1 MRFLYF
7 WKKFKMKKYLIV
19 AKESEDGLWAQFTIN
34 EPLGPKEVKIY
45 ENVDAADKAPIV
57 QQLFYLPFVKSVR
70 LAQQSLF
77 VERFNIVEWK
87 EVIEEVSIQLENYLN
102 EGGIVIEDTEGEKI
116 PITIYAESTPNPA
129 AMKFVANK
137 PIVTNSIEFKN
148 FEDSQKAPMARALF
162 QFPFVKEIFFDA
174 NYVSILKS
182 ETTDWESVIME
193 LREFIKDYLSSGKTI
208 LQKDLDL
215 PTQENTIERMP
226 LSVVEE
232 EIVSILNEYVKPAV
246 ASDGGN
252 IAFEHYDADQKI
264 VHVVLQGAC
273 SGCPSSTFTL
283 KNGIE
288 NILKEMLPQKVNAVE
303 AING

>member
-102 EGGIVIEDTEGEKI
+102 EGGIVIEYTEGEKI

-148 FEDSQKAPMARALF
+148 FEDSQKAPMAQALF

-193 LREFIKDYLSSGKTI
+193 FREFIKDYLSSGKTI
-208 LQKDLDL
+208 VQKDLDL

>member
-1 MRFLYF
+1 
-7 WKKFKMKKYLIV
+7 MKKYLIV

-148 FEDSQKAPMARALF
+148 FEDSQKAPMAQALF

-208 LQKDLDL
+208 VQKDLDL

>member
-1 MRFLYF
+1 
-7 WKKFKMKKYLIV
+7 MKKYLIV
-19 AKESEDGLWAQFTIN
+19 AKESEDGLWAQFTMN

-45 ENVDAADKAPIV
+45 ENIDAAAKAPIV

-102 EGGIVIEDTEGEKI
+102 EGGIVIEATEGEKI

-137 PIVTNSIEFKN
+137 PLVTNSIEFKKV
-148 FEDSQKAPMARALF
+148 EDSQKAPMAQALF

-182 ETTDWESVIME
+182 ETTDWESVVME
-193 LREFIKDYLSSGKTI
+193 LREFIKNYLSSGKTI
-208 LQKDLDL
+208 VEEDLDL

-226 LSVVEE
+226 LSAVEE

-264 VHVVLQGAC
+264 VHVLLQGAC

>member
-148 FEDSQKAPMARALF
+148 FEDSQKAPMAQALF

-208 LQKDLDL
+208 VQKDLDL

>member
-208 LQKDLDL
+208 VQKDLDL

>member
-19 AKESEDGLWAQFTIN
+19 AKESEDRLWAQFTIN

-77 VERFNIVEWK
+77 VERFNIVEWN

-208 LQKDLDL
+208 VQKDLDL

>member
-1 MRFLYF
+1 M
-7 WKKFKMKKYLIV
+7 MKKYLIV

-45 ENVDAADKAPIV
+45 DNVGAADKAPIV

-70 LAQQSLF
+70 LTQQSLF

-102 EGGIVIEDTEGEKI
+102 EGGVVIEATEGGKI

-137 PIVTNSIEFKN
+137 PIVTDSIEFKK
-148 FEDSQKAPMARALF
+148 FEDSQKAPMAQALF

-174 NYVSILKS
+174 NYVSILKN
-182 ETTDWESVIME
+182 ETTDWESVVME

-208 LQKDLDL
+208 VEKDLDL

-226 LSVVEE
+226 LSAVEE

-283 KNGIE
+283 KSGIE
-288 NILKEMLPQKVNAVE
+288 NILKEMLPEKVSAVE

>member
-1 MRFLYF
+1 
-7 WKKFKMKKYLIV
+7 MKKYLIV
-19 AKESEDGLWAQFTIN
+19 AKESEDGLWAQFTMN

-45 ENVDAADKAPIV
+45 ENIDAADKAPIV

-102 EGGIVIEDTEGEKI
+102 EGGIVIEATEGEKI

-137 PIVTNSIEFKN
+137 PLVTNSIEFKKV
-148 FEDSQKAPMARALF
+148 EDSQKAPMAQALF

-174 NYVSILKS
+174 NYVYKKKS
-182 ETTDWESVIME
+182 ETTDWESVVME
-193 LREFIKDYLSSGKTI
+193 LREFIKNYLSSGKTI
-208 LQKDLDL
+208 VEEDLDL

-226 LSVVEE
+226 LSAVEE

-264 VHVVLQGAC
+264 VHVLLQGAC

>member
-1 MRFLYF
+1 
-7 WKKFKMKKYLIV
+7 MKKYLIV
-19 AKESEDGLWAQFTIN
+19 AKESEDGLWAQFTMN

-45 ENVDAADKAPIV
+45 ENIDAADKAPIV

-102 EGGIVIEDTEGEKI
+102 EGGIVIEATEGEKI

-137 PIVTNSIEFKN
+137 PLVTNSIEFKKV
-148 FEDSQKAPMARALF
+148 EDSQKAPMAQALF

-174 NYVSILKS
+174 NYVSILKN
-182 ETTDWESVIME
+182 ETTDWESVVME
-193 LREFIKDYLSSGKTI
+193 LREFIKNYLSSGKTI
-208 LQKDLDL
+208 VEEDLDL

-226 LSVVEE
+226 LSAVEE

-264 VHVVLQGAC
+264 VHVLLQGAC

-288 NILKEMLPQKVNAVE
+288 NILKEMLPQKANAVE

>member
-148 FEDSQKAPMARALF
+148 FEDSQKAPMAQALF
-162 QFPFVKEIFFDA
+162 QFPFVKEIFLDA